1 MYGLNTVFT
10 MKENRENM
18 DKIVVFAAGK
28 RVNKKFDTPTRLRF
42 NVINQ
47 HEEAQADPAKLP
59 GEKEIIMKKKTLAL
73 ILAGTMLAMAG
84 CGSTS
89 DSSASA
95 STEAAAAETTADTAE
110 EASTEAAAETSDEK
124 FTVGICQL
132 VQHNALDAAT
142 QGFEDALTEKY
153 GDNVTIDYQNAQGD
167 SATCSTIITGFVNN
181 GYDLILANATPALQ
195 AAVAATTDIPILGTS
210 ITDYGTALNMDDF
223 TGVTGINVSGTS
235 DLAPLDQQEKMIL
248 ELVPDVKKVS
258 ILYCSAEANSKFQA
272 TKIEEY
278 LDEDGVAY
286 QEYTFADSN
295 DLQSVVTSAIADCDA
310 VYIPTDNTAASN
322 MTIVSNVTEPA
333 GIPVICGEENMT
345 RAGGLATLSISYYD
359 IGYTAG
365 QQAIRI
371 LSEGADVSTMEIEYA
386 PTTTKEY
393 NEDYAKAIG
402 MTMPED
408 YTVIPAAE

>member
-1 MYGLNTVFT
+1 M
-10 MKENRENM
+10 R
-18 DKIVVFAAGK
+18 K
-28 RVNKKFDTPTRLRF
+28 RSGRDFLFHKKFDTPTRLRF
-42 NVINQ
+42 NVINYVYR
-47 HEEAQADPAKLP
+47 ELRIRFAGLS

-73 ILAGTMLAMAG
+73 ILAGAMLAMAG
-84 CGSTS
+84 CGSSS
-89 DSSASA
+89 DSTASA
-95 STEAAAAETTADTAE
+95 DTQAAETAATEAVTEAAE

-181 GYDLILANATPALQ
+181 NYDLILANATPALQ
-195 AAVAATTDIPILGTS
+195 AAVSATTDIPILGTS
-210 ITDYGTALNMDDF
+210 ITDYGTALNMTDF
-223 TGVTGINVSGTS
+223 TGVTGMNVSGTS
-235 DLAPLDQQEKMIL
+235 DLAPLDQQEDMIL

-272 TKIEEY
+272 AQIEKY
-278 LDEDGVAY
+278 LEEDGVAY

-295 DLQSVVTSAIADCDA
+295 DLQSVVTSAVADCDA

-408 YTVIPAAE
+408 YAVIPAAE